1 MPADR
6 RSDNPDA
13 AAAAY
18 WRSVAAL
25 SEATERETAAARE
38 VERDTRAVAAA
49 ARHERE
55 ASRTAASRENGVGK
69 RVRQRL

>member
-6 RSDNPDA
+6 KSDNPDA

-25 SEATERETAAARE
+25 SEATERETAATRE
-38 VERDTRAVAAA
+38 VESDARAVAAA
-49 ARHERE
+49 ARYQRD
-55 ASRTAASRENGVGK
+55 ASRAAASREDGVGK

>member
-1 MPADR
+1 MPANR
-6 RSDNPDA
+6 RSENPDA

-25 SEATERETAAARE
+25 SEATDRETAAARE
-38 VERDTRAVAAA
+38 VESDIRTVAAV
-49 ARHERE
+49 ARHEHE
-55 ASRTAASRENGVGK
+55 ASPAAASRENGVGK

>member
-6 RSDNPDA
+6 RSENPDA

-25 SEATERETAAARE
+25 NEATDRETAAARE
-38 VERDTRAVAAA
+38 VESDTRAVAVA

-55 ASRTAASRENGVGK
+55 ASRAAATRDNGVGK
-69 RVRQRL
+69 RARQRL